1 MDAESIFDHIEGNP
15 ENVVVDPLETI
26 DYTIKVISQ
35 KGNEKLI
42 QGTYDKKGL
51 PDDWAEFMESVF
63 EFMSFYGWGE
73 IMNPSVYG
81 KVRRCDNDI
90 MVWYKKS

>member
-1 MDAESIFDHIEGNP
+1 MATEIDAIVNAA
-15 ENVVVDPLETI
+15 NVVVDPLETI

-51 PDDWAEFMESVF
+51 PDEKGND
-63 EFMSFYGWGE
+63 SFKGLPGE
-73 IMNPSVYG
+73 G
-81 KVRRCDNDI
+81 L
-90 MVWYKKS
+90 

>member
-1 MDAESIFDHIEGNP
+1 M
-15 ENVVVDPLETI
+15 VDPLETI
-26 DYTIKVISQ
+26 DYPMKVISQ

-63 EFMSFYGWGE
+63 EFTGG
-73 IMNPSVYG
+73 V
-81 KVRRCDNDI
+81 K
-90 MVWYKKS
+90 